1 MDKFDPLDFGFV
13 KLSLQH
19 GSLCFYEYR
28 SGDFCDGKMN
38 SHRINVYLTQDG
50 DFVTVWHGIFD
61 PAFIDQKYFDLL
73 ERFGLGD
80 FDFSENYDTPLL
92 RAYIED
98 KDQAEVI
105 LASLRFERLPPSIIH
120 IDEER
125 GIVCDRLPGYH
136 DEPEEIQNKR
146 RALLEESVRQS
157 AEDESLSSEAVHKW
171 LMDPDAEAFPKA

>member
-1 MDKFDPLDFGFV
+1 MDEFDPLDFGFV

-28 SGDFCDGKMN
+28 SGDFCNGKMDR
-38 SHRINVYLTQDG
+38 HRINVYLTQDG

-61 PAFIDQKYFDLL
+61 PAFIDQAYLDLL
-73 ERFGLGD
+73 EKFGLGD
-80 FDFSENYDTPLL
+80 FDFSANYNTPLL
-92 RAYIED
+92 RAYIES

-105 LASLRFERLPPSIIH
+105 LAALRFESLPPSIIH

-125 GIVCDRLPGYH
+125 GIVCDRLPAYH
-136 DEPEEIQNKR
+136 DESEEVRNKKKAR
-146 RALLEESVRQS
+146 LEESVRQC

-171 LMDPDAEAFPKA
+171 LTAPDTKAFPKT